1 MGAFRPIA
9 VLMATVLAAC
19 FDGSTV
25 PGPHPV
31 TIGTLTIQFS
41 GLPSGAEGFARLE
54 GPGSPSGISFVSSR
68 SFSGAAAGE
77 YTVTASAVLAGGSVI
92 RPSPESQ
99 TFRLDAGESRTIT
112 VAYSAAEAFDLA
124 LQEVVGAGAGLAS
137 PIDLQA
143 PPGDA
148 RIFIAERPG
157 RVRIMQGG
165 LLLASPFLDIAGRVS
180 TSGEGG
186 LLSFAFHPQFAA
198 GQPFVFVHFTDTGGD
213 IVVERYR
220 VSSGDANR
228 LDPAGTEVIRIPHPG
243 FNNHYGGRVAFG
255 PDGMLYLSTGDGGG
269 GGDPAANGQN
279 AGTLLGKLLR
289 LDVSSLPYAIPA
301 LNPAWPGATPAR
313 RENWAIGL
321 RNPWRYAFDAPSG
334 VVYIAD
340 VGQGRREEIDVAAIS
355 AAGLNYGWNTLEG
368 TLCYPSDPCVSVGMT
383 APVLEYDHAQGCSI
397 IGGYVYRGAALAAL
411 RGRYLYSDFCGG
423 WLRSLRY
430 EGGVLT
436 EALQWD
442 GASPAANVLSFGQDG
457 AGEIYLLTLDSRV
470 LRIVRR

>member
-1 MGAFRPIA
+1 MGGLRPIA
-9 VLMATVLAAC
+9 VLMATALAAC

-25 PGPHPV
+25 TGPDPT
-31 TIGTLTIQFS
+31 TIGALTIQFS
-41 GLPSGAEGFARLE
+41 GLPAGAEGFARLE
-54 GPGSPSGISFVSSR
+54 GVGGPSGIPFASSR
-68 SFSGAAAGE
+68 SFPGLATGE
-77 YTVTASAVLAGGSVI
+77 YTVTASAVLVGGSVI

-99 TFRLDAGESRTIT
+99 IVRLGTGESRTIT
-112 VAYSAAEAFDLA
+112 IVYSAAEAFDLG

-148 RIFIAERPG
+148 RLFIGERPG
-157 RVRIMQGG
+157 RIRIMQGG

-186 LLSFAFHPQFAA
+186 LLSFAFHPQFTA
-198 GQPFVFVHFTDTGGD
+198 GQPFVFVHFTDAGGD

-220 VSSGDANR
+220 VSSGDANV
-228 LDPAGTEVIRIPHPG
+228 LDPAATEVIRIPHPG
-243 FNNHYGGRVAFG
+243 FTNHYGGRIAFG

-289 LDVSSLPYAIPA
+289 LDVSTLPYAIPA
-301 LNPAWPGATPAR
+301 SNPVWAGATPAR

-334 VVYIAD
+334 VLYIAD
-340 VGQGRREEIDVAAIS
+340 VGQGRREEIDAAATN
-355 AAGLNYGWNTLEG
+355 AAGLNYGWNILEG
-368 TLCYPSDPCVSVGMT
+368 TLCYPGDPCVPAGMT

-397 IGGYVYRGAALAAL
+397 IGGYVYRGATLTAL
-411 RGRYLYSDFCGG
+411 RGRYLYSDFCSG
-423 WLRSLRY
+423 WLRTLRY

-436 EALQWD
+436 ETLQWD
-442 GASPAANVLSFGQDG
+442 GASPATNVLSFGQDG
-457 AGEIYLLTLDSRV
+457 AGEIYLLTLDNRV
-470 LRIVRR
+470 LRIAQR